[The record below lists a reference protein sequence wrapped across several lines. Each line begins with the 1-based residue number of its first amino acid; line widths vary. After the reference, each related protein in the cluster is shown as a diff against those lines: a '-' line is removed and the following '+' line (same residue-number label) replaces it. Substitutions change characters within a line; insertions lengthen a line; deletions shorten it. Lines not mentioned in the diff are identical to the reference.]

1 MIVIAS
7 ILQSIHENTIT
18 KLIQSLSAINKT
30 LTLRK
35 LSYDIVIIMA
45 ETILIVEDEPAL
57 RDTLSY
63 NLKKDGFT
71 VEAVGDGRAAIDSA
85 HKLKPDLI
93 ILDLMLP
100 EIDGFEVC
108 RILRK
113 EMATPILMLT
123 ARDDEIDRVVGLEVG
138 ADDYLTKPF
147 SMRELMARVK
157 AQLRRSRLLREEMGK
172 SADAQNKQEKLTFGN
187 LVVNLTRREVLLD
200 NQPLALKP
208 QEYDLLLFFAEHKG
222 QMLSRE
228 FILERVWGWDF
239 IGDSRTVDVH
249 VRWLRQKI
257 EDESSE
263 PKRIITVRGGGY
275 RFEG

>member
-1 MIVIAS
+1 MPEI
-7 ILQSIHENTIT
+7 IL
-18 KLIQSLSAINKT
+18 
-30 LTLRK
+30 
-35 LSYDIVIIMA
+35 V
-45 ETILIVEDEPAL
+45 VEDEPAL
-57 RDTLSY
+57 RDTLAY

-71 VEAVGDGRAAIDSA
+71 VEAVSDGRSA
-85 HKLKPDLI
+85 LESARRSKPDLI
-93 ILDLMLP
+93 VLDLMLP

-113 EMATPILMLT
+113 EMITPILMLT

-157 AQLRRSRLLREEMGK
+157 AQLRRSRLLREEIDK
-172 SADAQNKQEKLTFGN
+172 SNETQKQQQKLKFGN
-187 LVVNLTRREVLLD
+187 LIVNLTRREVTLD
-200 NQPLALKP
+200 DEPLALKP
-208 QEYDLLLFFAEHKG
+208 QEYDLLVFFAEHKG
-222 QMLSRE
+222 QMLSRG
-228 FILERVWGWDF
+228 FVLERVWGWDF

-257 EDESSE
+257 EDEPSN
-263 PKRIITVRGGGY
+263 PKRIVTVRGGGY

>member
-1 MIVIAS
+1 MP
-7 ILQSIHENTIT
+7 
-18 KLIQSLSAINKT
+18 
-30 LTLRK
+30 
-35 LSYDIVIIMA
+35 

-57 RDTLSY
+57 RDTLTY

-71 VEAVGDGRAAIDSA
+71 VEAVGDGRSA
-85 HKLKPDLI
+85 VESARQLKPDLI
-93 ILDLMLP
+93 VLDLMLP

-113 EMATPILMLT
+113 EMITPILMLT

-157 AQLRRSRLLREEMGK
+157 AQLRRSRLLREELEK
-172 SADAQNKQEKLTFGN
+172 SVEVQGRQEKLIFGD
-187 LVVNLTRREVLLD
+187 LVINLTRREVTLQD
-200 NQPLALKP
+200 QILALKP
-208 QEYDLLLFFAEHKG
+208 QEYDLLQFFAEHKG

-257 EDESSE
+257 EADSSE
-263 PKRIITVRGGGY
+263 PKRIVTVRGGGY

>member
-1 MIVIAS
+1 MPES
-7 ILQSIHENTIT
+7 
-18 KLIQSLSAINKT
+18 
-30 LTLRK
+30 
-35 LSYDIVIIMA
+35 
-45 ETILIVEDEPAL
+45 ILIVEDEPAL

-63 NLKKDGFT
+63 NLQKDGFT
-71 VEAVGDGRAAIDSA
+71 VEAVGDGRAALESA
-85 HKLKPDLI
+85 RRLKPDLI
-93 ILDLMLP
+93 VLDLMLP

-113 EMATPILMLT
+113 EMITPILMLT

-157 AQLRRSRLLREEMGK
+157 AQLRRSRLLREELDK
-172 SADAQNKQEKLTFGN
+172 SNAEGAQKPQEKLSFKN
-187 LVVNLTRREVLLD
+187 LIINITRREVTLD
-200 NQPLALKP
+200 GEPLALKP
-208 QEYDLLLFFAEHKG
+208 QEYELLVFFAQHKG

-257 EDESSE
+257 EAEASE
-263 PKRIITVRGGGY
+263 PKRIVTVRGGGY

>member
-1 MIVIAS
+1 MTES
-7 ILQSIHENTIT
+7 
-18 KLIQSLSAINKT
+18 
-30 LTLRK
+30 
-35 LSYDIVIIMA
+35 
-45 ETILIVEDEPAL
+45 ILIVEDEL
-57 RDTLSY
+57 SLQETLAYS
-63 NLKKDGFT
+63 LKKEGYA
-71 VEAVGDGRAAIDSA
+71 VEVIGDGRSA
-85 HKLKPDLI
+85 LESARKMKPDLI
-93 ILDLMLP
+93 ILDIMLP
-100 EIDGFEVC
+100 EMDCFEVA

-113 EMATPILMLT
+113 EMSAAILMLT

-157 AQLRRSRLLREEMGK
+157 SQLRRARLLREEMGK
-172 SADAQNKQEKLTFGN
+172 AKDANSPHEKIAFDNLTI
-187 LVVNLTRREVLLD
+187 NLTRREVLLND
-200 NQPLALKP
+200 EPLQIKP
-208 QEYDLLLFFAEHKG
+208 KEYELLLFLAEHRR

-257 EDESSE
+257 EKDAAN
-263 PKRIITVRGGGY
+263 PVRIVTVRGGGY

>member
-1 MIVIAS
+1 MP
-7 ILQSIHENTIT
+7 
-18 KLIQSLSAINKT
+18 
-30 LTLRK
+30 
-35 LSYDIVIIMA
+35 
-45 ETILIVEDEPAL
+45 ETILVVEDELAL
-57 RDTLSY
+57 RDTLTY

-71 VEAVGDGRAAIDSA
+71 VEAVGDGRSALDSA
-85 HKLKPDLI
+85 RKFKPDLI
-93 ILDLMLP
+93 LLDIMLP
-100 EIDGFEVC
+100 ELDGFEVA

-113 EMATPILMLT
+113 EMTTPILMLT
-123 ARDDEIDRVVGLEVG
+123 ARDDEIDRVVGLEMG

-157 AQLRRSRLLREEMGK
+157 AQLRRSRILREELAK
-172 SADAQNKQEKLTFGN
+172 AEPAQKQQEKLKFGS
-187 LVVNLTRREVLLD
+187 LVINLTRREVTLEG
-200 NQPLALKP
+200 QAIQLKP
-208 QEYDLLLFFAEHKG
+208 QEYELLVFFAEHKG

-257 EDESSE
+257 EEDASE
-263 PKRIITVRGGGY
+263 PKRIVTVRGGGY